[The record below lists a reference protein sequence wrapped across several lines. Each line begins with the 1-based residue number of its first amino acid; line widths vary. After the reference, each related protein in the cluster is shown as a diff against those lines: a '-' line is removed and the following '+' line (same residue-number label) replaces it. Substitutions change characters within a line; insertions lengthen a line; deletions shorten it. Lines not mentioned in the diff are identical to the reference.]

1 MGEKSINTKYSA
13 VILFDGV
20 CNLCNG
26 SVQFVIKRDKKRRF
40 RYATLQ
46 GEVAQKLLAKHP
58 LNPID
63 LDSFILIEGEKIYL
77 RSSAALR
84 VAKQL
89 SGLWPLLYVLIVV
102 PKPLRD
108 AVYNF
113 VGKNRYKWFGQ
124 RESCMMPTPET
135 KSLFL

>member
-1 MGEKSINTKYSA
+1 MGEKSINTRYSA